1 MAWSKEG
8 KGRPLRSLGS
18 LESQIME
25 ILWEAKEPIKGRTV
39 YEKILS
45 KRHIA
50 YTTVMTVLERLTQK
64 GFTSKKLAQ
73 DRAYVFQAALSK
85 HRYIQDSSK
94 TVLLELLS
102 LSGPAGVAAFVD
114 TLYTLDQKT
123 VSELEKCIKE
133 KMGGET

>member
-1 MAWSKEG
+1 MKQG
-8 KGRPLRSLGS
+8 RGRPLRSLGS

-25 ILWEAKEPIKGRTV
+25 ILWEAKEPIKGRTI

-64 GFTSKKLAQ
+64 GFARKKLAQ
-73 DRAYVFQAALSK
+73 DRAYVFQATLSK

-94 TVLLELLS
+94 TVLMELLS
-102 LSGPAGVAAFVD
+102 LSSPAGVAAFVD

-133 KMGGET
+133 KMEGET